1 MEKKYFHL
9 NTVGLPHEIADC
21 NNGMWVFRVPFNVLR
36 VLLAQVAQRATEL
49 HDRKL
54 DALMVRLGLY
64 EIDPKDIPSVLE
76 KLES

>member
-1 MEKKYFHL
+1 MEDKYFHI
-9 NTVGLPHEIADC
+9 NTVGLLHEIADC
-21 NNGMWVFRVPFNVLR
+21 NDGMGALRIPFNVLR

-64 EIDPKDIPSVLE
+64 EIDPKDIPGVLE